1 MILKSKSTI
10 TSPVKRGID
19 MELDM
24 TYRLCAKLAK
34 TEPPWYV
41 NRRAQERL
49 APWRKQNA
57 EGVADRIF
65 TATVRAD
72 RGANWQAA
80 QADVMATAQFFS
92 LLRSDFTPA
101 AAIEYMSR

>member
-1 MILKSKSTI
+1 
-10 TSPVKRGID
+10 

-41 NRRAQERL
+41 NRRHHERLVCWRKHQAERL
-49 APWRKQNA
+49 ADQ
-57 EGVADRIF
+57 IF
-65 TATVRAD
+65 SRTVRAD

-80 QADVMATAQFFS
+80 QADIMATARFMS
-92 LLRSDFTPA
+92 LLRSDMCPS
-101 AAIEYMSR
+101 AAIEYMHSD